1 MEDLSTASTHSYLWA
16 EQGNLLAHQWCL
28 LLIWPFYPYPS
39 ESQGVSAC
47 KVTSVVSDSATP
59 WIVSLPLS
67 SVHGDGPG
75 KHTGVSCHAFLQ
87 GIFWTQIKPVSPAAP
102 ALQED
107 SLTLSHQENPRK
119 SIQFSCSAVSDS
131 LWPHRL
137 QHVCFSVVHYLLE
150 FAQTHVHWV
159 SDAIQ
164 STHPLSSPSPP
175 AFNLSQHQGLFQWV
189 GCSHQ
194 VQKFWSFSFSI
205 SLSNEYSGLISL
217 RIDWL
222 DLLAVQGTLK
232 SPLQHHSSKASIL
245 QHSVFFLVQLSHS
258 YMTTGK
264 TIALTIQTF
273 QAPVPQ
279 GCDPWRGNLN

>member
-137 QHVCFSVVHYLLE
+137 QFTKPPCPSP
-150 FAQTHVHWV
+150 THVHWV
-159 SDAIQ
+159 DDAIQ
-164 STHPLSSPSPP
+164 PSHPLSSPSPP
-175 AFNLSQHQGLFQWV
+175 AFNLFQHQGLFHWV
-189 GCSHQ
+189 NSLHQ
-194 VQKFWSFSFSI
+194 VAKLLEFQLQHQSLMDIQEWFPLGWIGWLSFQPKGLSRVFSNITIEKYQVINSSI
-205 SLSNEYSGLISL
+205 SSES
-217 RIDWL
+217 
-222 DLLAVQGTLK
+222 Q
-232 SPLQHHSSKASIL
+232 
-245 QHSVFFLVQLSHS
+245 
-258 YMTTGK
+258 
-264 TIALTIQTF
+264 
-273 QAPVPQ
+273 
-279 GCDPWRGNLN
+279 